1 MKNLAIIFLLTLTI
15 SFGCRDKKRY
25 NDKGLSEYQIEMNNF
40 FKDAS
45 TSPLK
50 RKDLKNFK
58 GLDFFEHSD
67 NYIVKA
73 IIKKTPQ
80 SQPFKIETTTERLAD
95 FKKYGNIFFTLDEV
109 EYNLSVYKILEYEGK
124 KGYENYLFLPY
135 LDLTNGNETY
145 GGGRYIDLYLEEHD
159 SILLDFNK
167 SYNPKCVYDEIFSC
181 PIVPR
186 DNFLNRKIEA
196 GVKIFYK

>member
-1 MKNLAIIFLLTLTI
+1 MKNSAIIFLLTLTI
-15 SFGCRDKKRY
+15 LFGCRDKKRY

-73 IIKKTPQ
+73 IIEKTPQ

-95 FKKYGNIFFTLDEV
+95 FKKYGNIFF
-109 EYNLSVYKILEYEGK
+109 EYEGK

-159 SILLDFNK
+159 TILLDFNK

-186 DNFLNRKIEA
+186 NNFLNRKIEA

>member
-1 MKNLAIIFLLTLTI
+1 MKNSAIIFLLTLTI
-15 SFGCRDKKRY
+15 LFGCRDKKRY

-95 FKKYGNIFFTLDEV
+95 FKKYGNI
-109 EYNLSVYKILEYEGK
+109 
-124 KGYENYLFLPY
+124 
-135 LDLTNGNETY
+135 
-145 GGGRYIDLYLEEHD
+145 LY
-159 SILLDFNK
+159 S
-167 SYNPKCVYDEIFSC
+167 
-181 PIVPR
+181 
-186 DNFLNRKIEA
+186 A
-196 GVKIFYK
+196 

>member
-1 MKNLAIIFLLTLTI
+1 MLL
-15 SFGCRDKKRY
+15 
-25 NDKGLSEYQIEMNNF
+25 
-40 FKDAS
+40 
-45 TSPLK
+45 
-50 RKDLKNFK
+50 
-58 GLDFFEHSD
+58 
-67 NYIVKA
+67 
-73 IIKKTPQ
+73 
-80 SQPFKIETTTERLAD
+80 FKIETTTERLAD

-109 EYNLSVYKILEYEGK
+109 GYNLSVYKILEYEGK
-124 KGYENYLFLPY
+124 EGYENYLFLPF